1 MRLSSVAVV
10 DPDENIQDEADSD
23 AEDEI
28 IKPNDNL
35 ILVGHVQND
44 SASMEVYSEFD
55 NFELG

>member
-10 DPDENIQDEADSD
+10 DPEENIQDEDDSD

-28 IKPNDNL
+28 IKPTDNL

-44 SASMEVYSEFD
+44 TASMEVYSKC
-55 NFELG
+55 